1 MSIDQGATGA
11 VPTTFDQAVEAERNG
26 HDEQGAVPKEPT
38 RLERRPL
45 PLPGRREQE
54 FNLPAP
60 YKGYKFKAWINYPGH
75 LADDILSNDNAAR
88 TAAFARIVLW
98 HNGWPDPESE
108 DDEPLPELVPGD
120 TERFRVFW
128 EAIPQEARL
137 LIQTFIGNEVGNA
150 ASSASERRR
159 R

>member
-1 MSIDQGATGA
+1 
-11 VPTTFDQAVEAERNG
+11 
-26 HDEQGAVPKEPT
+26 
-38 RLERRPL
+38 
-45 PLPGRREQE
+45 
-54 FNLPAP
+54 
-60 YKGYKFKAWINYPGH
+60 
-75 LADDILSNDNAAR
+75 
-88 TAAFARIVLW
+88 VLW